1 MGVEIEESTAE
12 GRTVTRLTDPRA
24 LRAYAHPV
32 RMTLM
37 GLLRTEGPLTATR
50 AAELLGESSGTCSF
64 HLRQLAKYGL
74 VEEADGGTGREK
86 PWRATTTSTAWDPAG
101 GGTPEAAAATSL
113 LNTVIAERYF
123 EQLMRW
129 LEARPEQA
137 GRVAGGG
144 PPRRPDPLGHRGR
157 ARPISAAG
165 CLSWSMSTSSGRSSP
180 NCGRRERARSPGYT
194 WLSRTTSGPGSADM
208 VPALLR
214 ERVFRRYWSASTI
227 SMFGD
232 QISGIALPLAA
243 VLVLHAGAAQMGYL
257 TALEWLPSLLFG
269 LPAGAWIDRRG
280 RRRRTMI
287 AADLGRAALFASI
300 PACYALHVLTLPQL
314 YAVTF
319 GAGTLS
325 ILFNVSD
332 ATLFVSIVAPER
344 YVDGQSLIYGSRAL
358 SFVGGPS
365 IGGVLVQ
372 ALSAPVAVAVDALSF
387 LGSAFFLGRIRRAEP
402 PTDDGQG
409 SVTAG
414 ARFIAGSALVRA
426 SLIAVATINF
436 FNLMFAALYLLYAVR
451 VLHIKAGVVGVLIG
465 AAAVGALL
473 GSVVTKRIAARIGV
487 GWAYTAGCLLFTA
500 PLVLWPLAHGSHW
513 LVLAMLFAAEFGSG
527 FGVMVLDISIG
538 AIFAAVIP
546 DTLRSRVTGAFQA
559 VNYGTRPLGALLG
572 GLLGSAIGLRPALWV
587 ATLGG
592 MAGFV
597 LLLPTPLPRYRLPA

>member
-1 MGVEIEESTAE
+1 MV
-12 GRTVTRLTDPRA
+12 
-24 LRAYAHPV
+24 PV
-32 RMTLM
+32 
-37 GLLRTEGPLTATR
+37 LLR
-50 AAELLGESSGTCSF
+50 
-64 HLRQLAKYGL
+64 
-74 VEEADGGTGREK
+74 D
-86 PWRATTTSTAWDPAG
+86 
-101 GGTPEAAAATSL
+101 
-113 LNTVIAERYF
+113 
-123 EQLMRW
+123 
-129 LEARPEQA
+129 
-137 GRVAGGG
+137 
-144 PPRRPDPLGHRGR
+144 
-157 ARPISAAG
+157 
-165 CLSWSMSTSSGRSSP
+165 
-180 NCGRRERARSPGYT
+180 
-194 WLSRTTSGPGSADM
+194 
-208 VPALLR
+208 
-214 ERVFRRYWSASTI
+214 RVFRRYWSASTI

-269 LPAGAWIDRRG
+269 LHAGAWVDRRG

-300 PACYALHVLTLPQL
+300 PVCHALHLLTLPQL

-319 GAGTLS
+319 GAGALS
-325 ILFNVSD
+325 VMFNVSD
-332 ATLFVSIVAPER
+332 ATLFVSIVAPEQ

-365 IGGVLVQ
+365 VGGVLVQ

-387 LGSAFFLGRIRRAEP
+387 LGSAFFLGRIRPAEP
-402 PTDDGQG
+402 PTDDSRG

-487 GWAYTAGCLLFTA
+487 GWAYTAGCLLYTA

-597 LLLPTPLPRYRLPA
+597 LLLPTPLPRYRLPRLDPAPLDPAELRAGTGHGSRRCTVRRGPDWRASPPP